1 MMEGFGGHAGTENA
15 NVEDRIAKNGA
26 PRGMEAWPS

>member
-1 MMEGFGGHAGTENA
+1 MDGFDGHAGTENA

-26 PRGMEAWPS
+26 PRGMEDRPS